1 MPGRG
6 RPKPGKLD
14 ALLKALGPRDSLG
27 GSPPGSKPMPPRLP
41 PPEQPEL
48 FRSALAN
55 LVDPRHPLVRLAG
68 LIEWER
74 FAAAFGPLYRD
85 GVGRPGPPTRLMV
98 GLHLIKHMD
107 GLSDEAVCA
116 RFLDSPY
123 VQLFCGE
130 THFQHTLPLDRSSM
144 TRWRKRIGPERLE
157 LLLAETLAA
166 AQRAGAAEPKHF
178 GRVSIDTTVQPKAV
192 THPTDSKLLH
202 RGVEILGRLARRHGI
217 APRQSYT
224 RVSTHARREVAKL
237 IHRGRHREAERVVR
251 RMRTWLGRLARD
263 IARKIAGAA
272 DEVRAAFAAP
282 LGLITRLLRQRR
294 DDRGRE
300 KIYALHAPEVEC
312 IGKGKARTR
321 FEFGVKVS
329 LATTNRA
336 APGGQFVLG
345 ARTLPGNPFDGHT
358 LADQIVQTERITGV
372 RIDRA
377 YVDRGYRG
385 HDADKARVFLS
396 GQKRGVTPTI
406 RREIRRRAAIEP
418 VIGHMKADGHLGR
431 NFLAGTTGDAIN
443 LLLAAAG
450 HNLRLLRAWLIRLLA
465 FLLSLFT
472 ISNPMAPPRRAQLA
486 AR

>member
-1 MPGRG
+1 
-6 RPKPGKLD
+6 
-14 ALLKALGPRDSLG
+14 
-27 GSPPGSKPMPPRLP
+27 MPPKSP

-48 FRSALAN
+48 FRSALVN

-68 LIEWER
+68 LTDWER
-74 FAAAFGPLYRD
+74 FAVAFGPLHRD
-85 GVGRPGPPTRLMV
+85 GVGRPGLPTRLMV

-130 THFQHTLPLDRSSM
+130 THFRHAPPLDRSSM

-166 AQRAGAAEPKHF
+166 AERAGAAEPKHF
-178 GRVSIDTTVQPKAV
+178 ERVSIDTTVQPKAV

-202 RGVEILGRLARRHGI
+202 RGVEILGRLARRH
-217 APRQSYT
+217 AVTLRQSYARIST
-224 RVSTHARREVAKL
+224 RARREVARL

-263 IARKIAGAA
+263 VTRKIADAP
-272 DEVRAAFAAP
+272 EQVRAALAAP
-282 LGLITRLLRQRR
+282 LDRLARLPRQRR
-294 DDRGRE
+294 GDRGRE

-358 LADQIVQTERITGV
+358 LADQIAQTERITGV
-372 RIDRA
+372 RIERA

-385 HDADKARVFLS
+385 HGADKHRVFLS

-431 NFLAGTTGDAIN
+431 NFLAGPTGDAVN
-443 LLLAAAG
+443 PVLAAAG
-450 HNLRLLRAWLIRLLA
+450 HNLRLLRAWLVGLLA
-465 FLLSLFT
+465 FLLSLLA
-472 ISNPMAPPRRAQLA
+472 ISNSVAAPRSPQFA

>member
-1 MPGRG
+1 MP
-6 RPKPGKLD
+6 PV
-14 ALLKALGPRDSLG
+14 
-27 GSPPGSKPMPPRLP
+27 SPPPD
-41 PPEQPEL
+41 QPEL
-48 FRSALAN
+48 FRSALVN
-55 LVDPRHPLVRLAG
+55 LVDRRHPLVRLAG
-68 LIEWER
+68 LIDWDR
-74 FAAAFGPLYRD
+74 FAIAFGPLYSE
-85 GVGRPGPPTRLMV
+85 GVGRPGLPSRLMV

-107 GLSDEAVCA
+107 GLSDDAVCA

-130 THFQHTLPLDRSSM
+130 THFQHALPLDRSSM
-144 TRWRKRIGPERLE
+144 TRWRKRIGAERLE

-166 AQRAGAAEPKHF
+166 AERTGAAEPKHF
-178 GRVSIDTTVQPKAV
+178 ERVTIDTTVQPKAV
-192 THPTDSKLLH
+192 THPTDSKLIH

-217 APRQSYT
+217 VLRQSYT
-224 RVSTHARREVAKL
+224 RVATRARREVARL
-237 IHRGRHREAERVVR
+237 IHRGRHREAERVLR

-272 DEVRAAFAAP
+272 ETVHAAFATPIERIAQ
-282 LGLITRLLRQRR
+282 LLRQRR

-321 FEFGVKVS
+321 FEFGCKVS
-329 LATTNRA
+329 LATINRT
-336 APGGQFVLG
+336 APGGQFVIG

-358 LADQIVQTERITGV
+358 LANQIAQTERITGV
-372 RIDRA
+372 PVERA

-385 HDADKARVFLS
+385 HDADKDRVFVS

-418 VIGHMKADGHLGR
+418 VIGHLKSDGLLGR
-431 NFLAGTTGDAIN
+431 NFLAGASGDAIN
-443 LLLAAAG
+443 LILAAAG

-465 FLLSLFT
+465 FLLSLIA
-472 ISNPMAPPRRAQLA
+472 ISAPIATMPAPHLTAHR
-486 AR
+486 